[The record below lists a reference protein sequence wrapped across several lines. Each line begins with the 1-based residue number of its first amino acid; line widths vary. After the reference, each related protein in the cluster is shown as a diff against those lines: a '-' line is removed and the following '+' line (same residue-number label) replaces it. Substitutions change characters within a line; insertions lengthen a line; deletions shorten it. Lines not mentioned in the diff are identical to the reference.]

1 MTSLVVRIYE
11 FLRQHR
17 WVRMLSLLMVSL
29 CLALLVM
36 QQTYKEDIS
45 DFLPLN
51 NKYQQALDVY
61 QNFSG
66 ADHVI
71 TVFQFKDSA
80 TADPDSMIL
89 AIEDFKQ
96 HLQNID
102 TTGIIQDFT
111 AQIDA
116 EQFTALTDF
125 VYSNVPYFLTDADY
139 DRIDSLLG
147 DHHYIESQL
156 AADKQMLMF
165 PVSGLLSSNFQKDPL
180 NLFTPVV
187 ARLQHSRP
195 NVNFELYDGYIFS
208 PDMHRAFAMMTS
220 PHGASETENNS
231 RLLQMLHQA
240 ADLTMA
246 TNKLVDVRFAGGPVI
261 AVENASRIKTDS
273 IISVVLAIILIVGLL
288 FWVFRNVRNM
298 ILIVVSIGWGW
309 LFAMGLLASFHDKIS
324 VIVIGISS
332 VILGIAVNYP
342 LHFIA
347 HLRHTPNVR
356 NTLKEIVLP
365 LVVGNVTTVG
375 AFLAL
380 VPLESIA
387 LRDLG
392 TFAAFL
398 LIGTIIFVLLWLP
411 HLVKEPKTISHVHHS
426 WLDRVSDFSL
436 ENRRWIVITVI
447 VLTVFFGFFSLNTS
461 FDSNMSH
468 INYMTPEQRSDMAF
482 FQQFSSPAD
491 TSQTIYIISS
501 DTTLESAIVQ
511 STSLLPAILHLNEDG
526 LVKGYHSVGQF
537 LPIGKN
543 QQQRL
548 ERWNAFVEK
557 YSGQLTTEVKTTSG
571 SFGFAPGSFDY
582 FYELLG
588 KHFTEQDLSYF
599 NPLISTAY
607 DSQLVIDSIAGKY
620 HVISEIIVD
629 NNQVKQVENRIEK
642 QFPNSLVFDVKSMNS
657 SIATNLSDDFNYIGW
672 ACALIVFLFLWFS
685 LGSIELALLSFL
697 PMAISWVWILGI
709 MSLLGIQFNVVNV
722 ILATFIFGQGDDY
735 TIFMTEGCQ
744 YEYAYGRKMLAS
756 YKNSIIISALI
767 MFIGIGSLIFAKH
780 PALHSLALVTIV
792 GMFSVVLMAYLFPPL
807 IFKWLIMRNGKI
819 RKTPVTLM
827 SLLGYY
833 HNNRTDATRTIRRF
847 VLDHYRYR
855 GIEIYSAVKKRMR
868 RHNNYFNWINSHQT
882 SAGVVLNAGWGEFAV
897 MLSHTK
903 PQLEVLALDND
914 PDKVTVMT
922 RCLNDSGCRAQVDI
936 QSNISVLESFL
947 SSHNNVTT
955 YLIDPSSEDIDRFKQ
970 YNPIIIQS

>member
-11 FLRQHR
+11 FLRQHQ
-17 WVRMLSLLMVSL
+17 WVRLLSLLFVSL
-29 CLALLVM
+29 CLALLVV

-61 QNFSG
+61 QDFSG
-66 ADHVI
+66 ADRIV
-71 TVFQFKDSA
+71 TVFQFKDS
-80 TADPDSMIL
+80 TNTEPDSMIL
-89 AIEDFKQ
+89 AIEDFQ
-96 HLQNID
+96 HNLQDID
-102 TTGIIQDFT
+102 SAGIIQDFT
-111 AQIDA
+111 IQIDA
-116 EQFTALTDF
+116 EQFTALADF
-125 VYSNVPYFLTDADY
+125 VYANIPYFLTEADY
-139 DRIDSLLG
+139 DRIDSLLE
-147 DHHYIESQL
+147 DQNYIETQL
-156 AADKQMLMF
+156 AADKQMLLF
-165 PVSGLLSSNFQKDPL
+165 PVSSLLSDNFQKDPL

-187 ARLQHSRP
+187 SRLQHSQP

-208 PDMHRAFAMMTS
+208 PDMQRAFAMMTS
-220 PHGASETENNS
+220 PYGASETENNA
-231 RLLQMLHQA
+231 RLLHMLHQA
-240 ADLTMA
+240 ASKTME
-246 TNKLVDVRFAGGPVI
+246 TSKLVDVRFAGGPVI

-273 IISVVLAIILIVGLL
+273 IISVALAIILIVGLL
-288 FWVFRNVRNM
+288 YWVFRNVRNM
-298 ILIVVSIGWGW
+298 IMIVVSIGWGW
-309 LFAMGLLASFHDKIS
+309 LFAMGLLASFHDKVS

-356 NTLKEIVLP
+356 NTLKEIVMP
-365 LVVGNVTTVG
+365 LVVGNITTVG

-380 VPLESIA
+380 IPLESIA

-398 LIGTIIFVLLWLP
+398 LIGTIVFVLLWLP
-411 HLVKEPKTISHVHHS
+411 HLVKVPKTSTLVHHS
-426 WLDRVSDFSL
+426 WLDKVSDFSL
-436 ENRRWIVITVI
+436 ENRRWIVITVV
-447 VLTVFFGFFSLNTS
+447 VLTVFFGFFSFNTS

-468 INYMTPEQRSDMAF
+468 INYMTPKQRSDMAY

-501 DTTLESAIVQ
+501 DSTVESALAQ
-511 STSLLPAILHLNEDG
+511 SASLLPTIQQLKEDG
-526 LVKGYHSVGQF
+526 LTKGDHHVGQL

-543 QQQRL
+543 QRQRL
-548 ERWNAFVEK
+548 ERWNDFVDK
-557 YSGQLTTEVKTTSG
+557 YSRQLTAEVKATSS
-571 SFGFAPGSFDY
+571 SFGFAPSSFGP

-588 KHFTEQDLSYF
+588 KHFREQDLSYF
-599 NPLISTAY
+599 NPLISTVY
-607 DSQLVIDSIAGKY
+607 DSQLVLDSIAGKF
-620 HVISEIIVD
+620 HVISEIMVD
-629 NNQVKQVENRIEK
+629 NNHLKQVENHLEK

-672 ACALIVFLFLWFS
+672 ACALIVFFFLWFS
-685 LGSIELALLSFL
+685 LGSIELALLSFM

-709 MSLLGIQFNVVNV
+709 MSLSGIQFNVVNV

-780 PALHSLALVTIV
+780 PALYSLALVTIV

-807 IFKWLIMRNGKI
+807 IFKWLIMHNGSI
-819 RKTPVTLM
+819 RKTPITIL

-833 HNNRTDATRTIRRF
+833 RIKRTDTTHAIRRF

-897 MLSHTK
+897 MLSHAK
-903 PQLEVLALDND
+903 PQLQILALEND
-914 PDKVTVMT
+914 PDKVTVMA
-922 RCLNDSGCRAQVDI
+922 RCINDSGCRAQVDI
-936 QSNISVLESFL
+936 QSNTSVLDSFL
-947 SSHNNVTT
+947 SSHNDVTT
-955 YLIDPSSEDIDRFKQ
+955 YLIDPSSEDIDKFKQ
-970 YNPIIIQS
+970 YNPVIIQS

>member
-17 WVRMLSLLMVSL
+17 WVRLLSLMLVSL

-36 QQTYKEDIS
+36 RQTYKEDIS

-61 QNFSG
+61 QDFSG
-66 ADHVI
+66 ADRII
-71 TVFQFKDSA
+71 TVFQFRDSSS
-80 TADPDSMIL
+80 ADPDLMVL
-89 AIEDFKQ
+89 AIEEFQ
-96 HLQNID
+96 QQLQDID
-102 TTGIIQDFT
+102 TAGIIQDFT
-111 AQIDA
+111 AQIGL
-116 EQFTALTDF
+116 EQFSAVADF
-125 VYSNVPYFLTDADY
+125 VYANIPYFLSDKDY
-139 DRIDSLLG
+139 DRIDSLLE
-147 DHHYIESQL
+147 DNYYIETQL

-165 PVSGLLSSNFQKDPL
+165 PISGLLAANFEKDPL

-187 ARLQHSRP
+187 AQLQRKQP
-195 NVNFELYDGYIFS
+195 NVNYELYDGYIFA
-208 PDMHRAFAMMTS
+208 PDMQRAFALMSS
-220 PHGASETENNS
+220 PYGASETEQNG
-231 RLLQMLHQA
+231 RLLQLLHQA
-240 ADLTMA
+240 ADKTMA

-261 AVENASRIKTDS
+261 AVENASRIKSDS
-273 IISVVLAIILIVGLL
+273 LVSVALAILLIVSLL
-288 FWVFRNVRNM
+288 YWAFRNARNM
-298 ILIVVSIGWGW
+298 ILIVVSICWGW
-309 LFAMGLLASFHDKIS
+309 LFAMGMLALFHDKVS

-398 LIGTIIFVLLWLP
+398 LIGAIVFVLLWLP
-411 HLVKEPKTISHVHHS
+411 HLVKVPKANAIVHHS
-426 WLDRVSDFSL
+426 WLDRVSNFSL
-436 ENRRWIVITVI
+436 ENRRWIVITVV
-447 VLTVFFGFFSLNTS
+447 VLTVFLGYFSFSTS

-468 INYMTPEQRSDMAF
+468 INYMTAEQRSDMAY
-482 FQQFSSPAD
+482 FQQLSSPED
-491 TSQTIYIISS
+491 TSQTVYIISS
-501 DTTLESAIVQ
+501 DSTLESALVQ
-511 STSLLPAILHLNEDG
+511 SSSLLPAIQHLKEEG
-526 LVKGYHSVGQF
+526 LSKGYHHVGQY

-543 QQQRL
+543 QRQRL
-548 ERWNAFVEK
+548 ERWDAFVEK
-557 YSGQLTTEVKTTSG
+557 YSRRLTAEVKATG
-571 SFGFAPGSFDY
+571 RSFGFAPGSFDF
-582 FYELLG
+582 FYKLLD

-599 NPLISTAY
+599 NPLISTIY
-607 DSQLVIDSIAGKY
+607 GSQLVIDSISSKY
-620 HVISEIIVD
+620 HVISEIMVD
-629 NNQVKQVENRIEK
+629 RNQSKQVEDRIEK
-642 QFPNSLVFDVKSMNS
+642 QFPNLLVFDVQSMSS

-709 MSLLGIQFNVVNV
+709 MSLLDIQFNVVNV

-780 PALHSLALVTIV
+780 PALHSLALVTII

-807 IFKWLIMRNGKI
+807 VFKWLIMSKGEI
-819 RKTPVTLM
+819 RKTPITLM
-827 SLLGYY
+827 SMFGHCRFSREGSPLPLL
-833 HNNRTDATRTIRRF
+833 RF
-847 VLDHYRYR
+847 VLNHYRYR

-868 RHNNYFNWINSHQT
+868 RHNNYFYWINSHQT
-882 SAGVVLNAGWGEFAV
+882 SAGIVLNAGWGEFAV
-897 MLSHTK
+897 MLSHAK
-903 PQLEVLALDND
+903 PQLQILALDND
-914 PDKVTVMT
+914 PDKVTVMA
-922 RCLNDSGCRAQVDI
+922 RCINDTGGSAQAAI
-936 QSNISVLESFL
+936 QSDSSVLDSFL
-947 SSHNNVTT
+947 SSNEDVTI
-955 YLIDPSSEDIDRFKQ
+955 YLIDPSTEDIDKFQRL
-970 YNPIIIQS
+970 NPVIIQS